1 MKRTT
6 HLLSVALL
14 GLVFTACKQTEFKKT
29 KDGFPYKIYSSGKG
43 EEIKPGYFVSLHRT
57 SRINDSIMETSYGN
71 APQFM
76 PIPKDSS
83 AAGGANELMKMLLEA
98 REGDSIQI
106 NQPVDSILSKNPQ
119 AAQDSFLLANK
130 GKDFVTIFKVV
141 NVYKTEDEAQA
152 AFEKQNIEA
161 YNKRPGIA
169 EQRKKDEVAI
179 EEYLRA
185 NNIQAQRSPWGAYV
199 QVVQQGT
206 GPKPKY
212 GQFMMLRYTGTDM
225 NGKVFDSNNKP
236 GAPLLPV
243 QLGAGGSIIGFEDA
257 LKNLSEGSKANVYVP
272 SFIGY
277 GAEGRPPVIQPN
289 QNLIFNIE
297 VVDVADTPPAP
308 PTAATQDSTRR

>member
-1 MKRTT
+1 MKRKT
-6 HLLSVALL
+6 HLLSLALL
-14 GLVFTACKQTEFKKT
+14 ALLFTACKQTEFKKT

-43 EEIKPGYFVSLHRT
+43 EEIKPGYFVSVHRT
-57 SRINDSIMETSYGN
+57 SKINDSILETSYGN
-71 APQFM
+71 PPQFL

-83 AAGGANELMKMLLEA
+83 SAGGGNELMKILLEA

-106 NQPVDSILSKNPQ
+106 NQPVDSILAKNPM
-119 AAQDSFLLANK
+119 AAQDSFIVSNK
-130 GKDFVTIFKVV
+130 GKDLVTIFKVV
-141 NVYKTEDEAQA
+141 QVFKSEEEAQA

-169 EQRKKDEVAI
+169 EQRKKDEASI

-185 NNIQAQRSPWGAYV
+185 NNIQAQRTPWGAYV

-212 GQFMMLRYTGTDM
+212 GQYMMLRYTGTDLA
-225 NGKVFDSNNKP
+225 GKVFDSNNKP

-257 LKNLSEGSKANVYVP
+257 LKNLSEGAKANVYVP

-277 GAEGRPPVIQPN
+277 GAEGRPPVIMPN

-297 VVDVADTPPAP
+297 VVDISDTPPAP
-308 PTAATQDSTRR
+308 SAPAMPDSPRR

>member
-6 HLLSVALL
+6 HLLSLALL
-14 GLVFTACKQTEFKKT
+14 ALLFTACKQTEFKKT
-29 KDGFPYKIYSSGKG
+29 KDGFPYKVYSSGKG
-43 EEIKPGYFVSLHRT
+43 EEIKPGYFVSVHRT
-57 SRINDSIMETSYGN
+57 SKINDSILETTYGN
-71 APQFM
+71 PPQFM

-83 AAGGANELMKMLLEA
+83 SGGSNELIKMLLEA

-106 NQPVDSILSKNPQ
+106 NQPVDSILAKNPA
-119 AAQDSFLLANK
+119 AAQDSFIVSKK
-130 GKDFVTIFKVV
+130 GKDLVTIFKVV
-141 NVYKTEDEAQA
+141 QVYKTEEEAQS

-161 YNKRPGIA
+161 YNKRPGVT
-169 EQRKKDEVAI
+169 EQRKKDEASI

-185 NNIQAQRSPWGAYV
+185 NNIQAQRTPWGAYV

-212 GQFMMLRYTGTDM
+212 GQYMMLRYTGTDLT
-225 NGKVFDSNNKP
+225 GKVFDTNNKP
-236 GAPLLPV
+236 GAQLLPV

-257 LKNLSEGSKANVYVP
+257 LKNLSEGAKANVYVP

-277 GAEGRPPVIQPN
+277 GAEGRPPVIMPN

-297 VVDVADTPPAP
+297 VVDIADAPPAP
-308 PTAATQDSTRR
+308 SAPVMQDSTRR